1 MQALRSVLDRLSVAS
16 SPAVLFPRPPTIRF
30 RTRLTHCPHC
40 GAKLKVLNTGERHP
54 VTLHL
59 GPFTAHETLLHCD
72 QCPDQP
78 VFRSEELAAL
88 VAPNRTFGYDVMV
101 HCGEAMLRR
110 CCNADTVV
118 ADLAERNVAISPS
131 EVRELA
137 ARFVVRLGIAQAEA
151 SPRLRE
157 ELRSAGGYVLHIDCT
172 GKGGS
177 PRLLTGIDEI
187 TGFVLLNAK
196 IASESA
202 EDIGQFL
209 DKIRE
214 RFGDP
219 IAVSCDMGRGNLA
232 AVAAKLPG
240 VPVFICHFH
249 FLRDLGKDLMERE
262 YATLRT
268 RLRHHGPKAE
278 LRRLQ
283 EQLRELMK
291 AHQKQLAALLLAVD
305 EPDAATR
312 PAPAVP
318 NLVVLGSFVASIL
331 EAELQA
337 DGCGFPFDRTHLLF
351 FRQAQSVLTAAQALC
366 TPLLLNAREQK
377 FFARLIQLLK
387 PLCSDQEALTAADAL
402 EPKAELFDRLRSAMR
417 IAEPRTKGGLNDDG
431 QDVPITTIRDSVE
444 RFCQDIRADE
454 QLLAIDA
461 VRAMLAQIDK
471 YDDKLFADPIRVQT
485 PKGVRVIQP
494 QRTNN
499 ILERFFRRLGRDVS
513 KRTGQRL
520 GEGFLTHLFADT
532 PLVANL
538 DSPRYVE
545 ILLNGHE
552 SLTAR
557 LAQVDRRQVDATLAE
572 ARKERSGLHRAIRA
586 WLRYRP
592 APLQIAQF
600 ILRQTG

>member
-1 MQALRSVLDRLSVAS
+1 LCPAALFDQPPSV
-16 SPAVLFPRPPTIRF
+16 RF
-30 RTRLTHCPHC
+30 RTRLRRCPHC
-40 GAKLKVLNTGERHP
+40 RTALKVLNTHVREP
-54 VTLHL
+54 CTLHV
-59 GPFTAHETLLHCD
+59 GKFVAHETVLY
-72 QCPDQP
+72 CPRCP
-78 VFRSEELAAL
+78 AASVFHSEEMAAL

-118 ADLAERNVAISPS
+118 ADLAERNVTISAS

-137 ARFVVRLGIAQAEA
+137 ARFVVSLGIAQAEA
-151 SPRLRE
+151 SPRLRQ
-157 ELRSAGGYVLHIDCT
+157 ELRSAGGYVLHLDCT

-202 EDIGQFL
+202 EHIGEFL
-209 DKIRE
+209 DSIRE

-219 IAVSCDMGRGNLA
+219 IAVSCDMAKGNLA
-232 AVAAKLPG
+232 ALAARLRK

-249 FLRDLGKDLMERE
+249 FLRDLGKDLMGCD
-262 YATLRT
+262 YAMLRA

-283 EQLRELMK
+283 EQLRELMQ
-291 AHQKQLAALLLAVD
+291 AHHKQLAALLLAVD
-305 EPDAATR
+305 EPDAALR
-312 PAPAVP
+312 SAPSVP

-331 EAELQA
+331 EAERQA
-337 DGCGFPFDRTHLLF
+337 DGYGFPFDQTRLLF

-366 TPLLLNAREQK
+366 TPLLLNGRERK
-377 FFARLIQLLK
+377 LFARLIQLLK
-387 PLCSDQEALTAADAL
+387 PLCSDREAVAAADAL
-402 EPKAELFDRLRSAMR
+402 ERKASVFARLRTAMR
-417 IAEPRTKGGLNDDG
+417 IAEPRTNAGLNDDG
-431 QDVPITTIRDSVE
+431 QDVPIATIKHSVE
-444 RFCQDIRADE
+444 RFCQDIHLDDK
-454 QLLAIDA
+454 LLAIDGL
-461 VRAMLAQIDK
+461 RAMLQQIDK
-471 YDDKLFADPIRVQT
+471 YGDKLFADPIQVQT
-485 PKGVRVIQP
+485 PKGPRLIQP

-499 ILERFFRRLGRDVS
+499 ILERFFRRLGRDVA
-513 KRTGQRL
+513 KRTGQKL
-520 GEGFLTHLFADT
+520 GEGFLTHLLPDT

-538 DSPRYVE
+538 DNPRYLE
-545 ILLNGHE
+545 LLLDGCE

-557 LAQVDRRQVDATLAE
+557 LAQVDQRQVDATLAK
-572 ARKERSGLHRAIRA
+572 AREERSGLHRAIRE